1 MDFLTHRSMAANLC
15 LPLQQVAVWNA
26 AMIKKEM
33 PTARLSYSRL
43 RFLMQKSYDRCWLG
57 RESVQGYLSLSANPI
72 NVYRPI
78 LCRLKRLTLSF
89 KKEVNTMLQPN
100 FKALNSEQN
109 TLDKLNQSFINVCF
123 AYADLNAY
131 LSKADL
137 EISPCRFV
145 WITSEIA
152 NLSEELEALRY
163 EGAK

>member
-1 MDFLTHRSMAANLC
+1 MNLTHPQLT
-15 LPLQQVAVWNA
+15 LTIPTLVQQVPALWLEHHF
-26 AMIKKEM
+26 KKEM
-33 PTARLSYSRL
+33 PTARLIHRL
-43 RFLMQKSYDRCWLG
+43 RIQIQKFYGRHWLG
-57 RESVQGYLSLSANPI
+57 RESVQGYLSLLFNPT
-72 NVYRPI
+72 NVYRQI
-78 LCRLKRLTLSF
+78 LEQIKRLTLSF

-152 NLSEELEALRY
+152 NLSEELEALRTS
-163 EGAK
+163 GAK

>member
-1 MDFLTHRSMAANLC
+1 M
-15 LPLQQVAVWNA
+15 
-26 AMIKKEM
+26 
-33 PTARLSYSRL
+33 
-43 RFLMQKSYDRCWLG
+43 
-57 RESVQGYLSLSANPI
+57 
-72 NVYRPI
+72 
-78 LCRLKRLTLSF
+78 
-89 KKEVNTMLQPN
+89 QPN
-100 FKALNSEQN
+100 TQALNLEQN
-109 TLDKLNQSFINVCF
+109 PLDKLNQSFVNVCF